1 MASPRRIGAL
11 DAKNRTVLIDAAE
24 RLLLEEGHT
33 AVSSRRVAAR
43 AGLKPQL
50 VHYYFRSMDDLLL
63 EVFRRRAEEGLEY
76 QALALASD
84 QPLWALWKFS
94 TDTAGTSLTMEFT
107 GLANQREA
115 IRAEIAHYSEKFRV
129 AQIEALP
136 AILERYG
143 IPPEELPPVVLTV
156 LLSSLSRMIMLENA
170 LGFTTG
176 HAETLELVEQQ
187 IRKLEGEPR
196 FADATP

>member
-76 QALALASD
+76 QALALASE

-107 GLANQREA
+107 GLANQREV

-143 IPPEELPPVVLTV
+143 ISPEEFPPAVLTV
-156 LLSSLSRMIMLENA
+156 LLSSLSRMVILENA

-196 FADATP
+196 LAGATP